1 MVNLFLTTSFI
12 LRIAF
17 LQATSPHGI
26 TFPEP
31 PSAVHNLEAGQ
42 ASVAHDHSLEIPH
55 MQVPDFTSMIPSSA
69 NGPEVRGDH
78 YPAPDLA
85 PDDEFIDWA
94 KLPLDFDIM
103 GSWSTVASASEQRP
117 PSEYQSFPHLSTTPS
132 AELTVEDYAT
142 LGLVESAVDY
152 EQVNWGSLPFHC
164 GSPPS
169 LPTMLNNLNY
179 VNSIP
184 LSKSLGL
191 SKAFRSALNEA
202 EVEILMI
209 GEYTA
214 VSSWP
219 TNLIGEPVSN
229 SLSRS
234 RKKLGNLEG
243 SPSKQSKTSHRISDG
258 NDGEITTNHQ
268 SSVTPKDLF
277 STRQRQDFLQ
287 APQRIVVDMFELDLK
302 IYGMLNTLR
311 FPGPKKWT
319 CKLFTQNLLH
329 QSELWKSLR
338 GDGNDFALPVL
349 IREVIHSRVVPKES
363 VLENARNFLEE
374 IFFRHGQILIA
385 FTYSETQNKG
395 EIDGPIELRSKEQGK
410 LLKWLNK
417 LFNLRVITQGL
428 HVSNKDYSTVFPPS
442 VSPLQEMLS
451 NYLNQDVKK
460 SVYLETRFT
469 KKSLE
474 QWKLNHSDAMRTQ
487 VAINALGNHYKYSNL
502 IRWLEI
508 FQRDDYF
515 VKIFILLKRKECT
528 GNLPAIK
535 DDLISWTTLGVFPW
549 ENTESLQNCPEKK
562 SILTQFQY
570 RMHKETWLSL
580 NRYFE
585 EVKEID
591 KCDPATGKHKPK
603 ATENVM
609 FIKRPF
615 LQK

>member
-69 NGPEVRGDH
+69 NGPELH
-78 YPAPDLA
+78 
-85 PDDEFIDWA
+85 
-94 KLPLDFDIM
+94 PLRNN
-103 GSWSTVASASEQRP
+103 GP

-184 LSKSLGL
+184 LS
-191 SKAFRSALNEA
+191 
-202 EVEILMI
+202 
-209 GEYTA
+209 EYTA

-329 QSELWKSLR
+329 QSELWKSLQ

-615 LQK
+615 LEK